1 VSSKIKIGTRG
12 SKLALAQVEIFKQA
26 LTAAGANCETETVV
40 ITTTGDRLQQD
51 GAKPGEL
58 TKAVFTKELEEALL
72 DGRIDIAV
80 HSAKDM
86 SVEMPGE
93 LIIGGVLSRAPVND
107 VLISRVPLE
116 DILAK
121 PKPLI
126 ATDSIRRRMQW
137 LEKYPDTEFVP
148 IRGNIDT
155 RIRKLRDNPD
165 WDGIILA
172 QAGLDR
178 LRPDTGSL
186 VVGALPTAFIKP
198 APCQGAIA
206 IQCRKPNEELAHWLR
221 LVTHRPSFVRV
232 QTERAFLA
240 GIGGGCHAPVGALAR
255 IYDGV
260 CLHLSAVYYANGAP
274 QGIRERITGSAL
286 RAEELGQKL
295 AERILQRAKQSAW
308 R

>member
-1 VSSKIKIGTRG
+1 MGGKIRIGTRG
-12 SKLALAQVEIFKQA
+12 SKLALAQVDIFKQA
-26 LTAAGANCETETVV
+26 LTAAGANCETEVVV
-40 ITTTGDRLQQD
+40 ITTTGDRMQQD
-51 GAKPGEL
+51 GAKPEEL

-72 DGRIDIAV
+72 DGRIDVAV

-86 SVEMPGE
+86 SVTMPEG

-107 VLISRVPLE
+107 VLISRVPLAE
-116 DILAK
+116 IVAK
-121 PKPLI
+121 AKPLI
-126 ATDSIRRRMQW
+126 ASSSIRRRLQW

-155 RIRKLRDNPD
+155 RIRKLREHAD

-178 LRPDTGSL
+178 LRPDTEGLTVS
-186 VVGALPTAFIKP
+186 ALPTSFVKP

-206 IQCRKPNEELAHWLR
+206 IQCRQPAGELAHWLR

-240 GIGGGCHAPVGALAR
+240 GIDGGCHTPVGVLAR

-260 CLHLSAVYYANGAP
+260 CLHLSAVYYANDEP
-274 QGIRERITGSAL
+274 CGIRERITGSAL
-286 RAEELGQKL
+286 RAEELGRKL
-295 AERILQRAKQSAW
+295 AERILQKAG
-308 R
+308 